1 MCLFLFPWKKSS
13 DIKFT
18 WQRNLPVSYLWKIM
32 TYEILHMVTVLDLFF
47 YHKQLENW
55 INYMKSLFQALD
67 SMQHQSF
74 MCKKRTTND
83 IGPITLILH
92 FEAISDL
99 SIGRGNSGRR
109 CLLTDL
115 RTQKSSTGRPR
126 CQNVWVIIYGM
137 YTVRKLQKSAYGS
150 QWVYCTFQLHIYWIK
165 LHKDRQRVMDAYEFS
180 RS

>member
-1 MCLFLFPWKKSS
+1 
-13 DIKFT
+13 
-18 WQRNLPVSYLWKIM
+18 M
-32 TYEILHMVTVLDLFF
+32 TYEILHMVKVLDLFS
-47 YHKQLENW
+47 YHKQLESW

-74 MCKKRTTND
+74 MCKRRETYNT
-83 IGPITLILH
+83 GPITLILH

-99 SIGRGNSGRR
+99 SIRRGSSSR
-109 CLLTDL
+109 CLLTEL

-126 CQNVWVIIYGM
+126 RKKVWVMIYWV
-137 YTVRKLQKSAYGS
+137 YTARKVQKSAYGS
-150 QWVYCTFQLHIYWIK
+150 QRAYCTFQLHIYWIK